1 MYLDAFHNKVETEVE
16 NIVASI
22 IIPAHNEETVLDD
35 CLNSILGV
43 DFPKTQYE
51 IIVVNDGSTDR
62 TYEIATSYQVKY
74 QNVIAVSKTN
84 GGKAS
89 AQNYGLRV
97 ARGRYILI
105 TDADAAVNR
114 DWISRMIGHLEDYDI
129 VIGACYAKEPL
140 NWLEKTQNARYL
152 AKFKYGGVRGL
163 PPVGVNNAFKKG
175 VIDIIGGFNEGKT
188 SITSDFINRGKGK
201 GLKIHYAPDIYV
213 YTKCTSSIRGFFKQ
227 QLRWREAGT
236 SNLLSFGYT
245 YGLSLFLFA
254 FLLLSLY
261 QKEIGYII
269 FALVITYALSFSA
282 YLVPFYKMLI
292 NSEDRYFATYFLL
305 YESVEL
311 GVRLLL
317 IPYIVY
323 RLLVPRTK
331 PTFEAQRE

>member
-1 MYLDAFHNKVETEVE
+1 MDVFHDKREAESV
-16 NIVASI
+16 IASI
-22 IIPAHNEETVLDD
+22 IIPAYNEEAILSE
-35 CLNSILGV
+35 CLNSIIEV
-43 DFPKTQYE
+43 DYSQTEYE
-51 IIVVNDGSTDR
+51 VIVVNDGSTDR
-62 TYEIATSYQVKY
+62 TYEVAVSYQAKY
-74 QNVIAVSKTN
+74 ENVIALSKTN

-89 AQNYGLRV
+89 AQNYGLKV
-97 ARGRYILI
+97 ARGKYILV
-105 TDADAAVNR
+105 TDADAVVNQ
-114 DWISRMIGHLEDYDI
+114 DWVSRMVRCLRRYDI
-129 VIGACYAKEPL
+129 VVGACYAKNPQ
-140 NWLEKTQNARYL
+140 NWLEKAQNARYL
-152 AKFKYGGVRGL
+152 VKYKYGGLMGI
-163 PPVGVNNAFKKG
+163 PSTGVNNGFRKE

-188 SITSDFINRGKGK
+188 SITSDFINRGEEK
-201 GLKIHYAPDIYV
+201 GLKIHYDPDIYV
-213 YTKCTSSIRGFFKQ
+213 YTKCTSNLRGFFKQ

-261 QKEIGYII
+261 QKEVGYIL
-269 FALVITYALSFSA
+269 FALIVTYMLSFSA

-305 YESVEL
+305 YVFAEL

-323 RLLVPRTK
+323 RLLVPRAK